1 VASSKYTKIYWD
13 TSCFLCF
20 LNRKEEKRRK
30 ICEDILSHAQSG
42 DIVLYTSTY
51 TIAEVIRPKA
61 KALPG
66 AAKLTAQEIDKING
80 MFQWP
85 WLRKIDVDQR
95 VAMHAVTLARDYNLY
110 PADAVHAAS
119 AILRKA
125 QVLQRWDR
133 DFNRIKHLI
142 KVEDPQMI
150 TLERSLF
157 EDIKNPIGPVP
168 EP

>member
-1 VASSKYTKIYWD
+1 MAHAKYTQIYWD
-13 TSCFLCF
+13 SSCFLCF
-20 LNRKEEKRRK
+20 LNKLEEERRK
-30 ICEDILSHAQSG
+30 ICEDVLTHAQSG

-61 KALPG
+61 KSLPG
-66 AAKLTAQEIDKING
+66 ATKLTPEEIEKISG

-95 VAMHAVTLARDYNLY
+95 VAMHAVTLSRDYNLY

-133 DFNRIKHLI
+133 DFDKVNHLI
-142 KVEDPQMI
+142 KVEEPQMI
-150 TLERSLF
+150 TLDMPLF
-157 EDIKNPIGPVP
+157 PEMKKTIGP